1 MRRFSAWGIVVA
13 AAAGL
18 GLATA
23 TIVNTV
29 AATNLSPAAGAAPNL
44 AVGQMRNF
52 TLFTPPRPVA
62 AAAFKDG
69 AGREMDLS
77 AFRGRVVLVNLWA
90 TWCAPCRAEMP
101 GIDRL
106 QGEMGGPD
114 FAVVAI
120 SQDRAGADKAQA
132 FLDEL
137 GLKNLKLYIDDTMR
151 SARQFGATG
160 LPVTF
165 LLDRQGREVGRLI
178 GPAEW
183 DSPEAIRLIRH
194 FIDPGAPKSTQ
205 R

>member
-1 MRRFSAWGIVVA
+1 MRFLSAWNIVIAVW
-13 AAAGL
+13 AGL
-18 GLATA
+18 GLAA
-23 TIVNTV
+23 AAAANTM
-29 AATNLSPAAGAAPNL
+29 AATGQTPAAQSSPGL

-62 AAAFKDG
+62 EAPFKDG
-69 AGREMDLS
+69 AGREMNLS
-77 AFRGRVVLVNLWA
+77 AFRGKVVLVNLWA

-101 GIDRL
+101 AIDRL
-106 QGEMGGPD
+106 QGELGGPD

-120 SQDRAGADKAQA
+120 SQDRAGRDKAQA

-137 GLKNLKLYIDDTMR
+137 GMKHLKLYIDDTMR

-165 LLDRQGREVGRLI
+165 ILDRQGREVGRLI

-183 DSPEAIRLIRH
+183 DSPEALRLIRH
-194 FIDPGAPKSTQ
+194 FIDPETPKRTE